1 MSTFGCR
8 AESID
13 LASNGNRFVQSGQQ
27 RETIAWS
34 TPDRLAIRN
43 LPFVIFRELIISQIG
58 QPSTASF
65 TAQQSAGQTGR
76 SSDSYND
83 LDIDAFL
90 KLLISELQNQDPLDP
105 MSNSEM
111 VQQIGQIR
119 EIGATDEL
127 TNTLGKLSSSQE
139 LVTASSLIG
148 QSVRGLADDASPVD
162 GVVDRITVETS
173 SENDARSVKVHVGG
187 KTMDIKNIREIQ
199 TG

>member
-1 MSTFGCR
+1 M
-8 AESID
+8 
-13 LASNGNRFVQSGQQ
+13 
-27 RETIAWS
+27 
-34 TPDRLAIRN
+34 
-43 LPFVIFRELIISQIG
+43 SQIG

-65 TAQQSAGQTGR
+65 TSQQSASQVGNPNA
-76 SSDSYND
+76 SYND
-83 LDIDAFL
+83 LDVDQFL

-105 MSNSEM
+105 MDNSEM

-119 EIGATDEL
+119 EIGATDQL
-127 TNTLGKLSSSQE
+127 TQTLNNLSSSQE

-148 QSVRGLADDASPVD
+148 QSVQGLSDDASAIE

-173 SENDARSVKVHVGG
+173 GENEARTVKVHVGE

>member
-1 MSTFGCR
+1 MSQVG
-8 AESID
+8 
-13 LASNGNRFVQSGQQ
+13 QS
-27 RETIAWS
+27 S
-34 TPDRLAIRN
+34 
-43 LPFVIFRELIISQIG
+43 S
-58 QPSTASF
+58 ASF
-65 TAQQSAGQTGR
+65 TAQQASGQTGR

-83 LDIDAFL
+83 LDIDSFL

-105 MSNSEM
+105 MDNSEM

-127 TNTLGKLSSSQE
+127 TRTLGNLSASQE
-139 LVTASSLIG
+139 LVAASGLIG
-148 QSVRGLADDASPVD
+148 QTVQGLADDASSVD

-173 SENDARSVKVHVGG
+173 SENETRRVKVHVGG